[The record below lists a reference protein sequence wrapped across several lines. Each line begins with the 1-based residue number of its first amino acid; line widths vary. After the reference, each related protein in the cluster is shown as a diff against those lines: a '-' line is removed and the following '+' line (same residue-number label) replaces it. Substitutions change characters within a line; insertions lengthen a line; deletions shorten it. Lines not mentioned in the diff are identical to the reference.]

1 MILKSERLKA
11 FSLKLG
17 TRQKC
22 PLSPLLLN
30 ITFEVL
36 TGAIRQEKEIKPTT
50 CESNSKSVCRWLDLV
65 HRKFERAHTKNYN

>member
-1 MILKSERLKA
+1 MTFIKKPTTNMILKSEKLKA
-11 FSLKLG
+11 FALKLG

-50 CESNSKSVCRWLDLV
+50 CE
-65 HRKFERAHTKNYN
+65 RKK

>member
-1 MILKSERLKA
+1 MIFKSERLKA

-22 PLSPLLLN
+22 PLSLLPLN

-50 CESNSKSVCRWLDLV
+50 
-65 HRKFERAHTKNYN
+65 FEREK

>member
-50 CESNSKSVCRWLDLV
+50 CE
-65 HRKFERAHTKNYN
+65 RKK